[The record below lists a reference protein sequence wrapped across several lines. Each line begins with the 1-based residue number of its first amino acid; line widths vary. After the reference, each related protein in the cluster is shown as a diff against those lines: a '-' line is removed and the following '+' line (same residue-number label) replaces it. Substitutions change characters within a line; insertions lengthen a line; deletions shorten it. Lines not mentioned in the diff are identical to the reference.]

1 MTALLALLSLLIELA
16 FGYPKRLFDA
26 IGHPV
31 TWIGALIGW
40 LDRTL
45 NRDNDTPTASEGWWA
60 SWR

>member
-45 NRDNDTPTASEGWWA
+45 NRDNDTPASEG
-60 SWR
+60 